1 MTCASNGTSA
11 QKPSSPQVGR
21 RRPGAAAAQSGLT
34 TGVPD
39 AHARRLNRQLRW
51 PRANGVARCI
61 PPGPGCNVA
70 SCMRSRSS
78 AVRRMLRV
86 ASAIVLRFD
95 EPFVLGA
102 VEYEGTGPSLL
113 RVLTPG
119 PCGCAAQTCK
129 ASCSPSAIGARRRSA
144 APCSPA
150 NAEACARLRKH
161 SEAARRG

>member
-1 MTCASNGTSA
+1 VPSGVCCALHHGLCCA
-11 QKPSSPQVGR
+11 LHHGLCCALR
-21 RRPGAAAAQSGLT
+21 RRM
-34 TGVPD
+34 
-39 AHARRLNRQLRW
+39 LRV
-51 PRANGVARCI
+51 ASAYVARCI
-61 PPGPGCNVA
+61 MAYVA
-70 SCMRSRSS
+70 RCVGVCC
-78 AVRRMLRV
+78 ALCRRMLRV